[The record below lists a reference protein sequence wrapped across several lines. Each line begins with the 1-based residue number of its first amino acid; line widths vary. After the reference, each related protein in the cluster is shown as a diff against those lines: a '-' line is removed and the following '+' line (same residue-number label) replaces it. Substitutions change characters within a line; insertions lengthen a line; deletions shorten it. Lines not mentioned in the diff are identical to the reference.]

1 MYICG
6 IINLYITVMIIRE
19 TYLNSIKNYI
29 NKPVIKVITGM
40 RRVGKSYFIKQII
53 NSLMNNGHK
62 PEQILYVNMELMEFD
77 FIEDYK
83 DLYKYISEYFIDCKK
98 DKYIFID
105 EVQEVRQWE
114 KVVSSLLAEEK
125 YDIYITGS
133 NSNLLSSELS
143 TLISGRYIEFNIY
156 SLSFSEFLDFRLEQR
171 QDVNTEFNNYLKF
184 GGFPVIHN
192 FDFNEELSYQY
203 ISSLY
208 NTILLKDVISRYNLR
223 NVRLFTDIVKF
234 TFSNLGQ
241 IFSSNSISKYLKN
254 QKKNVGIETI
264 QNYLHYLESSFM
276 LYKVQRYDIKGKRV
290 LELFEKYYLGDI
302 SLKNAIVGYKDDDIS
317 GLLENIVFLKLKQD
331 GYNVFIGKFDDY
343 EVDFIAEKNGNKKYF
358 QVAYLLN
365 SEKTIDREFSVLEK
379 IKDNYPKYVITMDNL
394 PKSDRNG
401 ISRMHITDFLLDKY

>member
-1 MYICG
+1 M
-6 IINLYITVMIIRE
+6 INRE
-19 TYLNSIKNYI
+19 LYLNSIKGYI

-40 RRVGKSYFIKQII
+40 RRVGKSYFVKQII
-53 NSLMNNGHK
+53 NSLIDNSIK
-62 PEQILYVNMELMEFD
+62 PEQILYVNMELMKFD
-77 FIEDYK
+77 FIKDYK
-83 DLYKYISEYFIDCKK
+83 SLYKYVSKYFENCKK
-98 DKYIFID
+98 KKYIFID
-105 EVQEVRQWE
+105 EVQEIEHWE
-114 KVVSSLLAEEK
+114 KVISSFFAEER

-143 TLISGRYIEFNIY
+143 TLISGRYIEFSIY
-156 SLSFSEFLDFRLEQR
+156 SLSFSEFLDFRLEQK
-171 QDVNTEFNNYLKF
+171 QDIKTEFNNYLKF
-184 GGFPVIHN
+184 GGFPVIHS
-192 FDFNEELSYQY
+192 FDFNEELTYQY

-208 NTILLKDVISRYNLR
+208 NTILLKDVIARYNLR

-254 QKKNVGIETI
+254 QKKNVGVETI
-264 QNYLHYLESSFM
+264 QNYLHYLESSFL

-302 SLKNAIVGYKDDDIS
+302 SLKNAVVGYRDEDIS

-331 GYNVFIGKFDDY
+331 NYNVFIGKYDNY

-365 SEKTIDREFSVLEK
+365 SDKTIDREFSVLER

-394 PKSDRNG
+394 PMSDKNG
-401 ISRMHITDFLLDKY
+401 ISRMHIIDFLLDNY

>member
-1 MYICG
+1 
-6 IINLYITVMIIRE
+6 MIIRE
-19 TYLNSIKNYI
+19 SYLNSIKGYI

-40 RRVGKSYFIKQII
+40 RRVGKSYFVKQII
-53 NSLMNNGHK
+53 NSLIDNSIK
-62 PEQILYVNMELMEFD
+62 PEQIIYVNMELMKFD
-77 FIEDYK
+77 FIKDYK
-83 DLYKYISEYFIDCKK
+83 GLYKYVSKYFENCKK
-98 DKYIFID
+98 KKYIFID
-105 EVQEVRQWE
+105 EVQEIEHWE
-114 KVVSSLLAEEK
+114 KVISSFFAEER

-143 TLISGRYIEFNIY
+143 TLISGRYIEFSIY
-156 SLSFSEFLDFRLEQR
+156 SLSFSEFLDFRLEQK
-171 QDVNTEFNNYLKF
+171 QDINTEFNNYLKF
-184 GGFPVIHN
+184 GGFPVIHS
-192 FDFNEELSYQY
+192 FDFNEELTYQY

-208 NTILLKDVISRYNLR
+208 NTILLKDVIARFNLR

-254 QKKNVGIETI
+254 QKKNVGVETI
-264 QNYLHYLESSFM
+264 QNYLHYLESSFL

-302 SLKNAIVGYKDDDIS
+302 SLKNAVIGYRDEDIS

-331 GYNVFIGKFDDY
+331 NYNVFIGKYDNY

-365 SEKTIDREFSVLEK
+365 NEKTIDREFSVLEK

-394 PKSDRNG
+394 PMSDKNG
-401 ISRMHITDFLLDKY
+401 ISRMHIVDFLLDNY